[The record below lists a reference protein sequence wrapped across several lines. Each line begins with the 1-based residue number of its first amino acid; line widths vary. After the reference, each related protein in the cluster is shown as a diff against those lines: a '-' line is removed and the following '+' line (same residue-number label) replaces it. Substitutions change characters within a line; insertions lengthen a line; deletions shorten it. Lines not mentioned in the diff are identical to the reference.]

1 MHTSYGHCSL
11 FLNPQ
16 QHNFSIQHDPHFIS
30 ALQEIGLISKKINL
44 QETDDRYFTGDNF
57 LEHIAYM
64 GCAPAIQFE
73 ADENSDAFS
82 HIKIHY
88 CKSAKL
94 IYSKT
99 HSRPPQCPNC
109 KKPVANWQDKQS
121 DTSIECDRC
130 CTTARIDQ
138 FNWRKM
144 AGYARL
150 FIEITDI
157 FPKEAI
163 PQPALLDKLT
173 AITGVKWLYFYSCQ

>member
-1 MHTSYGHCSL
+1 MNTSYGHCSL
-11 FLNPQ
+11 YLNPQ
-16 QHNFSIQHDPHFIS
+16 QHNFSIQHGPHFIS
-30 ALQEIGLISKKINL
+30 ALQKIGLISKKINL

-57 LEHIAYM
+57 LDHIAYM

-73 ADENSDAFS
+73 ADEKSDAFS

-88 CKSAKL
+88 HESAKL

-99 HSRPPQCPNC
+99 QTRPPQCPVC
-109 KKPVANWQDKQS
+109 KRTVRNWQQKLTQ
-121 DTSIECDRC
+121 TTIECDQC
-130 CTTARIDQ
+130 HSTSTIDE

-163 PQPALLDKLT
+163 PQQRLLDKLAT
-173 AITGVKWLYFYSCQ
+173 ITDTNWLYFYSCQ